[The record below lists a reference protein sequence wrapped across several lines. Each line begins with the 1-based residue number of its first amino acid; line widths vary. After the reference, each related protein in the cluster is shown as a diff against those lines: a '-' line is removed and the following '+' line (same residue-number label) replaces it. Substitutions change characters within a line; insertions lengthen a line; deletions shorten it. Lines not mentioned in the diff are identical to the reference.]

1 MDDQFDDSLKKQISK
16 AFENIESPTADE
28 GWLMLRKKFPEK
40 EKDRPVMW
48 LWRVAA
54 AVAAI
59 AILLIGISKWTN
71 HQNSETKT
79 IAKKLPKPEQVEE
92 KDDEL
97 AAKKTPKLVTDSSIY
112 FNNTSPDKK
121 IVTTKTTSTTHIV
134 TDNVAKQI
142 ISNEDILPDGYV
154 SPKQIIDN
162 SVQSNLPTI
171 SSANTIAANDVTNL
185 IKDSAMNKPIQMAIK
200 QQPTEASQLS
210 KNTSYTVQNNEPVAS
225 ITSHEKKVKFGVYAA
240 TYINYA
246 KGSEN
251 QINMGVGFT
260 SDIKISKKIKLSTGV
275 AIAQNS
281 LNYINQPS
289 SSTSLNLLYNG
300 TTLVNTTLGAA
311 NAYNFTNAQS
321 APVIKDYNALLV
333 GLDIPL
339 NLKYEFNP
347 QKSRSYVVVGL
358 SSGTF
363 INESYTYNFNTITRS
378 YAMGNTLFA
387 NQQQPESQTTKNSF
401 NDFYFARTL
410 NVSFGIG
417 YPLGRNHLIIEPFLK
432 YPLAGL
438 GTQQIH
444 FGAGGV
450 NLKFDFLSSPKK

>member
-1 MDDQFDDSLKKQISK
+1 MDDKFDDSLKKQISK
-16 AFENIESPTADE
+16 VFENVESPTADE
-28 GWLMLRKKFPEK
+28 GWLMLREKFPEK
-40 EKDRPVMW
+40 EKDRPVIW
-48 LWRVAA
+48 LWRAAAAAA
-54 AVAAI
+54 AV
-59 AILLIGISKWTN
+59 AILLIGISKWAN
-71 HQNSETKT
+71 HQNNETKT
-79 IAKKLPKPEQVEE
+79 IAKKLPKFEQVKE
-92 KDDEL
+92 KHDEL
-97 AAKKTPKLVTDSSIY
+97 AVKKTPELVTDSGIY

-121 IVTTKTTSTTHIV
+121 IVTTKTNSTPHLV
-134 TDNVAKQI
+134 TGNIAKQI
-142 ISNEDILPDGYV
+142 VSNKHISPDGHI
-154 SPKQIIDN
+154 SPKRDIDN
-162 SVQSNLPTI
+162 SIQNNLPTI
-171 SSANTIAANDVTNL
+171 SSPNTIAANDVTNI
-185 IKDSAMNKPIQMAIK
+185 IKDSAMNKPVQMAVK
-200 QQPTEASQLS
+200 QQPTEISQLP
-210 KNTSYTVQNNEPVAS
+210 KNTSYTVQNNEPIAS
-225 ITSHEKKVKFGVYAA
+225 ITIHEKKVKFGVYAA

-300 TTLVNTTLGAA
+300 ATLVNTTLGVA

-321 APVIKDYNALLV
+321 APTIKDYNALLV

-347 QKSRSYVVVGL
+347 SKSRSYVIVGL

-378 YAMGNTLFA
+378 YVGNSLFA

-410 NVSFGIG
+410 NISFGIG
-417 YPLGRNHLIIEPFLK
+417 YPLGKNHLIIEPFLK

-444 FGAGGV
+444 FGAGGI